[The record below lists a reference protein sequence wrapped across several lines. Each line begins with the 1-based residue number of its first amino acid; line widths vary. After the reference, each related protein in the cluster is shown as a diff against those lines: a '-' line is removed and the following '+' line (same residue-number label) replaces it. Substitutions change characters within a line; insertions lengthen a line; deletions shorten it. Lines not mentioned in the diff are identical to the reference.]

1 MAIVGSGP
9 AGLSCAHSLRRMGHS
24 VTVFEDRSVPGGL
37 DTLGIAAY
45 KISTEFALSEIEM
58 IRRIGIDIKL
68 RPSGHRAE
76 LRNLLETY
84 DAVFLGIGLGRTVPL
99 SIEGEDLGRGLGIA
113 RLHLQTHTRP
123 LEECT
128 VGADVVVIRCRQH
141 GHRRGRLFPN
151 GSGPRR

>member
-1 MAIVGSGP
+1 MLTHCGAWATPSR
-9 AGLSCAHSLRRMGHS
+9 SSKH
-24 VTVFEDRSVPGGL
+24 RSVPGGL

-58 IRRIGIDIKL
+58 IRRIGIDIEL
-68 RPSGHRAE
+68 NHRVTAPE
-76 LRNLLETY
+76 LRALLETY

-99 SIEGEDLGRGLGIA
+99 SIEGEDLEGVWESLDFIF
-113 RLHLQTHTRP
+113 QTHTRP

-128 VGADVVVIRCRQH
+128 VGAECGRDRCRQH
-141 GHRRGRLFPN
+141 GDRRGDCRPS